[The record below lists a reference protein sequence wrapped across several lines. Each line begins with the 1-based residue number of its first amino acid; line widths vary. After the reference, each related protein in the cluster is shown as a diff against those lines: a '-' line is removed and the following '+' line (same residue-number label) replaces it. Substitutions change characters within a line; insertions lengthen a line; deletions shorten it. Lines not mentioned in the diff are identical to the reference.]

1 MGVCFMEDRVTYM
14 TDTSEINQQKMHL
27 TVINRHPQYLH
38 KPQDTVKREIEKQ
51 LFLIFRK
58 YV

>member
-1 MGVCFMEDRVTYM
+1 MEERVSYK
-14 TDTSEINQQKMHL
+14 TDKSEINQQKMHL
-27 TVINRHPQYLH
+27 TVINRRPQYLQ

-51 LFLIFRK
+51 LFQIFRK